1 MYLPNQEVNE
11 RKYETM
17 RESEYLAL
25 KGDYSTQRAYI
36 AGKYDAATIVKARI
50 EKGKLIVNLSS
61 AFGESL

>member
-25 KGDYSTQRAYI
+25 KGDYSAQRAYI

-50 EKGKLIVNLSS
+50 EK
-61 AFGESL
+61 ED